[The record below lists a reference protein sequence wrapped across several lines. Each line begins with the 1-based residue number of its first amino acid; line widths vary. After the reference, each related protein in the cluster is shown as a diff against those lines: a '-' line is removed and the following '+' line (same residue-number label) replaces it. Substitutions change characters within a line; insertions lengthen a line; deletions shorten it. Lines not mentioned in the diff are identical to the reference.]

1 MPVSGLKKQ
10 ESYMCGIVG
19 FLGNNRADERVAP
32 TILEC
37 LKTLEYRG
45 YDSAGMA
52 TIGNGTLW
60 CKKGIGM
67 VAAVNH
73 QYHLDGLPGSL
84 GIGHVR
90 WATHGGVTSHNAH
103 PHIDCKSE
111 VALVHNGIID
121 NYQNLRRQ
129 LEGRH
134 CFSSETDTEVIC
146 HLMEDYL
153 AKGASLQGALLSAIA
168 RLEGSYALVAI
179 SNREPDKIV
188 AAKNESPLVVG
199 VGEQG
204 YFVASDIISLL
215 GRVDRVTP
223 LDDGE
228 AAVITRSGIT
238 ILDGSGKEVHKEP
251 QAVTWKWM
259 APSLNGHKHYM
270 IKEIFE
276 EPDAIDTALRQDDG
290 TMMELALEVLRAKQV
305 VIIAC
310 GTSRHAALI
319 GRYLFA
325 NLAKKF
331 CEVVMG
337 SEFEYFANSI
347 DSNTVVIAIS
357 QSGETADVI
366 AGVKMAKA
374 RDARIISM
382 VNVPGSTLTRMSDGV
397 MYLNCGPELC
407 VAATKSFISQL
418 ILFYQLTFAMLNQ
431 LEQGRQ
437 RLRHIAT
444 LIRENLN
451 ANGDKVKKLGREIG
465 DSRDFYFLAR
475 GINFA
480 TALEGAL
487 KLKEISYI
495 HAEGMPAGEL
505 KHGTLALME
514 KGTPVLTICPFD
526 YTYNDTLSNAME
538 TKARGAFIIGL
549 SDKKNEIFDEWI
561 NLPKVDEIFYPL
573 VSVVP
578 LQLLAYYAAV
588 ARGKDPDRPRNL
600 AKSVTVK

>member
-1 MPVSGLKKQ
+1 
-10 ESYMCGIVG
+10 MCGIVG
-19 FLGNNRADERVAP
+19 FLSNNQENGRVAP
-32 TILEC
+32 VILDC

-52 TIGNGTLW
+52 TIENGSIW
-60 CKKGIGM
+60 CKKGVGM
-67 VAAVNH
+67 VAAVNNAC
-73 QYHLDGLPGSL
+73 HLEGLPGSI

-90 WATHGGVTSHNAH
+90 WATHGGVTMPNAH
-103 PHIDCKSE
+103 PHLDCKSE
-111 VALVHNGIID
+111 IALVHNGIID

-134 CFSSETDTEVIC
+134 HFTSETDTEVIC
-146 HLMEDYL
+146 HLMEDSME
-153 AKGASLQGALLSAIA
+153 KGASLQGALLSAIA
-168 RLEGSYALVAI
+168 RLEGSYALAVI
-179 SNREPDKIV
+179 SNREPDKLV
-188 AAKNESPLVVG
+188 ATKNESPLVVG
-199 VGEQG
+199 MGEQG

-215 GRVDRVTP
+215 GRVDRVIP

-228 AAVITRSGIT
+228 TAVITRQGVT
-238 ILDGSGKEVHKEP
+238 ILNGSGKQIEKEP
-251 QAVTWKWM
+251 QPVTWQWL
-259 APSLNGHKHYM
+259 APSLNGHNHYM

-276 EPDAIDTALRQDDG
+276 EPDAIETALRQDDG
-290 TMMELALEVLRAKQV
+290 AIMELALEVLRAKQV

-319 GRYLFA
+319 GRYLFS
-325 NLAKKF
+325 NMAKKF

-337 SEFEYFANSI
+337 SEFEYFANSV
-347 DSNTVVIAIS
+347 DNNTVVIAIS

-374 RDARIISM
+374 RGARIISM

-397 MYLNCGPELC
+397 LYLNCGPEIC

-418 ILFYQLTFAMLNQ
+418 VLFYQLTFAMLNQ
-431 LEQGRQ
+431 LDQGRL
-437 RLRHIAT
+437 RLREISR
-444 LIRENLN
+444 LIKENLST
-451 ANGDKVKKLGREIG
+451 NGEKVKKLGRDMV

-514 KGTPVLTICPFD
+514 KGTRVLTICPND

-538 TKARGAFIIGL
+538 TKARGAFVIGL
-549 SDKKNEIFDEWI
+549 SDKNNEIFDEWI
-561 NLPKVDEIFYPL
+561 HLPKVDEIFYPL

-588 ARGKDPDRPRNL
+588 ARGKNPDRPRNL

>member
-1 MPVSGLKKQ
+1 
-10 ESYMCGIVG
+10 MCGIVG
-19 FLGNNRADERVAP
+19 FLSNDMLTGKVAP
-32 TILEC
+32 VILEC

-52 TIGNGTLW
+52 TVDSGTIW

-67 VAAVNH
+67 VAAVNSS
-73 QYHLDGLPGSL
+73 YHLDELPGSV

-90 WATHGGVTSHNAH
+90 WATHGGVTTHNAH
-103 PHIDCKSE
+103 PHIDCKSGI
-111 VALVHNGIID
+111 ALVHNGIID
-121 NYQNLRRQ
+121 NYQKLRRQ

-134 CFSSETDTEVIC
+134 HFSSETDTEAIC
-146 HLMEDYL
+146 HLMEDCL
-153 AKGASLQGALLSAIA
+153 ERGASLQGALLGAIA
-168 RLEGSYALVAI
+168 RLEGSYALAVI
-179 SNREPDKIV
+179 SNHEPDKIV

-199 VGEQG
+199 MGKQG
-204 YFVASDIISLL
+204 YYVASDIISLL
-215 GRVDRVTP
+215 GRVDRVIP

-228 AAVITRSGIT
+228 AAVITRTGVT
-238 ILDGSGKEVHKEP
+238 ILDGSGKEVEKEP
-251 QAVTWKWM
+251 EAVSWEWL
-259 APSLNGHKHYM
+259 APNLNGHKHYM

-276 EPDAIDTALRQDDG
+276 EPDAIETAMRQDDK
-290 TMMELALEVLRAKQV
+290 TIMELALEVLRAKQV

-319 GRYLFA
+319 GRYLFS

-347 DSNTVVIAIS
+347 DNNTVVIAIS

-366 AGVKMAKA
+366 AGVKMARA
-374 RDARIISM
+374 RGARIISM
-382 VNVPGSTLTRMSDGV
+382 VNVPGSTLTRMSDAV
-397 MYLNCGPELC
+397 LYLNCGPELC

-418 ILFYQLTFAMLNQ
+418 VLFYQLTFAMLNQ
-431 LEQGRQ
+431 LESGRQ
-437 RLRHIAT
+437 RLREISA

-451 ANGDKVKKLGREIG
+451 TNGEKVSHLGKEIV
-465 DSRDFYFLAR
+465 DRRDFYFLAR

-514 KGTPVLTICPFD
+514 TGTPVLTICPDD
-526 YTYNDTLSNAME
+526 YTYSDTLSNAME

-549 SDKKNEIFDEWI
+549 SDRDNEIFDEWI
-561 NLPKVDEIFYPL
+561 HLPKVEEIFYPL

-578 LQLLAYYAAV
+578 LQLLAYHAAV

>member
-1 MPVSGLKKQ
+1 
-10 ESYMCGIVG
+10 MCGIVG
-19 FLGNNRADERVAP
+19 FLSNDRSNGKVAP
-32 TILEC
+32 VILEC

-52 TIGNGTLW
+52 TIENGSIW
-60 CKKGIGM
+60 CKKGVGM
-67 VAAVNH
+67 VAAVNRE
-73 QYHLDGLPGSL
+73 YHLEELPGNI

-90 WATHGGVTSHNAH
+90 WATHGGVTNLNAH
-103 PHIDCKSE
+103 PHTDCKSE
-111 VALVHNGIID
+111 IALVHNGIID

-134 CFSSETDTEVIC
+134 HFTSQTDTEVIC
-146 HLMEDYL
+146 HLMEDNL
-153 AKGASLQGALLSAIA
+153 ERGASLQGALLGAVA
-168 RLEGSYALVAI
+168 RLEGSYALVVI
-179 SNREPDKIV
+179 STREPDRILV
-188 AAKNESPLVVG
+188 AKNESPLVLG
-199 VGEQG
+199 TGPQG

-215 GRVDRVTP
+215 GRAESVIP

-228 AAVITRSGIT
+228 VAAITRSGIT
-238 ILDGSGKEVHKEP
+238 IIDGNGKEVSKTP
-251 QAVTWKWM
+251 QPVTGQWLT
-259 APSLNGHKHYM
+259 PSRNGYNYYM

-276 EPDAIDTALRQDDG
+276 EPDAIETALHQDDKF
-290 TMMELALEVLRAKQV
+290 MLELALEILRAKQV

-319 GRYLFA
+319 GRYLFS

-374 RDARIISM
+374 RQARIISM
-382 VNVPGSTLTRMSDGV
+382 VNVPGSTLIRMSDAV
-397 MYLNCGPELC
+397 LYLNCGPELC

-418 ILFYQLTFAMLNQ
+418 VLFYQLTFAMLNQ
-431 LEQGRQ
+431 LERGKQ
-437 RLRHIAT
+437 RIREIAR
-444 LIRENLN
+444 LVRENLN
-451 ANGDKVKKLGREIG
+451 TNGDKVKKLGKDIIDRQ
-465 DSRDFYFLAR
+465 DFYFLAR

-514 KGTPVLTICPFD
+514 KGTPVLTICPND

-538 TKARGAFIIGL
+538 TKARGAFVIGL
-549 SDKKNEIFDEWI
+549 SDKNNEIFDEWI
-561 NLPKVDEIFYPL
+561 HLPKVDEIFYPL

-578 LQLLAYYAAV
+578 LQLLAYYAAI